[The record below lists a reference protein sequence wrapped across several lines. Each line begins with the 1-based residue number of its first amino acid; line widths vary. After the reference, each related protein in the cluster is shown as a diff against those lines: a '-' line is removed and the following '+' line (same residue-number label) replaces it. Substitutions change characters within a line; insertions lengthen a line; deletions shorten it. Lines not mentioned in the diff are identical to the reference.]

1 MAEGLGQQNSRKD
14 NQVILNREADTKAL
28 LDENTNVSSAHGMLH
43 YHGWNAGILSIGT
56 FGLLKDDLGIMIKN
70 GEHKEYFGFI
80 DKDGQDRGEKWEEGQ
95 EAEEYCRQDEDEWE
109 DDNMMST
116 IDVED
121 YQDSDVEGEWNPL
134 LYASISGG
142 GTGGGAPRRNAICAI
157 TINPAAAADHNIN
170 VNGAINIDDSLQ
182 YYDEVNKKKERITL
196 ADLFSAESEDDE
208 DDDDDDE
215 DDGDAITAKHNC
227 RKVPA
232 PKSKYSINKKP
243 TVITCDGAQKNGLA
257 VVKKVIPKA
266 KEDGSR
272 PMQKLQGV
280 SGFLLFSFGYL
291 ELLKLFYN

>member
-1 MAEGLGQQNSRKD
+1 MADGLGQQNSRKD
-14 NQVILNREADTKAL
+14 DQVILNREADTKAL

-56 FGLLKDDLGIMIKN
+56 FGLLKDDLSIMIKN

-80 DKDGQDRGEKWEEGQ
+80 DKDGQDRGEKWVEGQ
-95 EAEEYCRQDEDEWE
+95 EAEEYCHQDADADADGWE

-134 LYASISGG
+134 LYDCINGG
-142 GTGGGAPRRNAICAI
+142 GTGGGAPRSNAICAI
-157 TINPAAAADHNIN
+157 TINPAAADHNIN

-182 YYDEVNKKKERITL
+182 YYDEVNKKKERTTL
-196 ADLFSAESEDDE
+196 AELFSAESEHD

-215 DDGDAITAKHNC
+215 DGDAIIAKHNC
-227 RKVPA
+227 RKVP

-243 TVITCDGAQKNGLA
+243 AVISSDGAQKNGLA
-257 VVKKVIPKA
+257 VGKKVIPKV

-280 SGFLLFSFGYL
+280 SNFYYL
-291 ELLKLFYN
+291 EIT